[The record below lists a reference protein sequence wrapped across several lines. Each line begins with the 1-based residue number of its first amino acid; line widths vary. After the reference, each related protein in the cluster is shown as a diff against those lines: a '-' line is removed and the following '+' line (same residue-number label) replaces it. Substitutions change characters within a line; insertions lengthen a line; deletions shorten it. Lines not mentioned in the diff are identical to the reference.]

1 VTSPGN
7 ATDATSSVVTGMRC
21 AVCGTTVGIEQALT
35 WKCPGAAPGDPHL
48 LRFERRL
55 APLRA
60 IDDPNPFIAFRPYL
74 AWDAFAAAN
83 GLSVAQREGVIR
95 SLDAA
100 IAAVDGTGFVQT
112 PFARSP
118 GLSESLGFSE
128 RGGVWVKD
136 DTHNVAGSHKARHL
150 MSVALHLLVAEQ
162 QGLVPWRA
170 ARRPHLAIASCGNA
184 ALAAST
190 LAAAME
196 WPISVFVPQWANES
210 VVARLDAL
218 GANVVRCPRREDDPP
233 GDPCVLRFREAVAT
247 GAIPF
252 AVQGPE
258 NAWCHDGGRTIG
270 WELALQYEAAQA
282 HRDQPATL
290 DRLFV
295 QVGGGA
301 LASCAW
307 SGAADQANVPR
318 LHAVQT
324 EGCAPLARA
333 WQRAHLLGGGVAAS
347 GAHWREC
354 MWPWESEPSSLADGI
369 LDDETYDWL
378 PIVAGM
384 ASSGGSPVV
393 APEELVREAYSL
405 GRAATGIDASATGT
419 AGLAG
424 LLVMRDQVGADENV
438 VVLFTG
444 IAR

>member
-1 VTSPGN
+1 MTTAVRVVDP
-7 ATDATSSVVTGMRC
+7 VVTGLRC

-35 WKCPGAAPGDPHL
+35 WKCPRATAAEPHL
-48 LRFERRL
+48 LRFERTI

-60 IDDPNPFIAFRPYL
+60 VDDPNPFISFRPYL
-74 AWDAFAAAN
+74 AWDAFAAAA
-83 GLSVAQREGVIR
+83 GLSVGEREQVIR
-95 SLDAA
+95 SLDSA
-100 IAAVDGTGFVQT
+100 IEAVDGTGFRWT
-112 PFARSP
+112 PFARSDA
-118 GLSESLGFSE
+118 LSTALGFTS

-150 MSVALHLLVAEQ
+150 MSIALHLVVAEQ
-162 QGLVPWRA
+162 RGLVPWRSRA
-170 ARRPHLAIASCGNA
+170 ERPHLAIASCGNA
-184 ALAAST
+184 AMAAST
-190 LAAAME
+190 LAAAMG
-196 WPISVFVPQWANES
+196 WPISVFVPQWANET
-210 VVARLDAL
+210 VVRRLDEL
-218 GANVVRCPRREDDPP
+218 KANVVRCPRRDDDPP
-233 GDPCVLRFREAVAT
+233 GDPCVLRFREAVAA

-270 WELALQYEAAQA
+270 WELALQYEAAQQ
-282 HRDQPATL
+282 HREQPAML

-318 LHAVQT
+318 LHAVQA

-333 WQRAHLLGGGVAAS
+333 WQRAQALPGGVASA
-347 GAHWREC
+347 GAHWRDC
-354 MWPWESEPSSLADGI
+354 MWPWEDEPVSAADGI

-378 PIVAGM
+378 PIIAAM
-384 ASSGGSPVV
+384 AASNGSPIV
-393 APEELVREAYSL
+393 APESRVLESHALATST
-405 GRAATGIDASATGT
+405 TGIHASATGT

-424 LLVMRDQVGADENV
+424 LLSIRHEVGDDENV
-438 VVLFTG
+438 VVLITG